1 MTIGPGTVINES
13 YRVVRR
19 VAIGGMAT
27 VYEAILLGTGQRV
40 ALKIPHEQFRQ
51 DKDGLRRF
59 LREAQA
65 AMAIRADNVVQIVAV
80 GRLPNRMPFLAMEY
94 IDGVGLRDVMYP
106 PDDTRLPTRTALSL
120 VDQIA
125 AAIESAHAAGVIH
138 RDLKPDNVLITAG
151 PDGMIAKVFDFGL
164 SFIAMEGSVSRLTT
178 TGTTFGTPQYMAP
191 EQIRGAKH
199 VDARVDV
206 YALGVILYEMLA
218 ARWPFEGVDA
228 HDVWHKATYDPPVPL
243 ATHRPD
249 LPAGLLEIVM
259 RAISREASDRYA
271 TATELREA
279 IAPFWK
285 ERSGTSTFDAALP
298 PCPSRNLAAGAEGVT
313 PCASDEAVTVPPRT
327 SPFDR
332 TAIAAPPVEAKV
344 ETLSRPPVPAAE
356 PSLVAAPRSSEMVS
370 KEALR
375 HGSAATWWIAAA
387 AALVLIALAVIV
399 IARV

>member
-1 MTIGPGTVINES
+1 M
-13 YRVVRR
+13 
-19 VAIGGMAT
+19 
-27 VYEAILLGTGQRV
+27 
-40 ALKIPHEQFRQ
+40 
-51 DKDGLRRF
+51 
-59 LREAQA
+59 
-65 AMAIRADNVVQIVAV
+65 
-80 GRLPNRMPFLAMEY
+80 
-94 IDGVGLRDVMYP
+94 
-106 PDDTRLPTRTALSL
+106 
-120 VDQIA
+120 
-125 AAIESAHAAGVIH
+125 
-138 RDLKPDNVLITAG
+138 
-151 PDGMIAKVFDFGL
+151 
-164 SFIAMEGSVSRLTT
+164 
-178 TGTTFGTPQYMAP
+178 
-191 EQIRGAKH
+191 
-199 VDARVDV
+199 DV